1 MNTHILHEPDMERII
16 RYLSDGELVVLPT
29 ETVYGLGVRC
39 DDSVAV
45 EKVFRAK
52 GRPQDNPLIVHVSSV
67 DMARRYADLDNTAE
81 RLFRCFSP
89 GPLTL
94 VLPARETVAENVRA
108 GLDTVALRIPAHE
121 LTRRIIEA
129 AGVGLA
135 APSANRSGRPS
146 PTSAASALEEMR
158 GRVKAVVDGGPATL
172 GIEST
177 VAVANAQ
184 GVQVLRPGRITR
196 EQLCECLGLKTSD
209 TNPDAS
215 EEVADSD
222 SRLVDPTVSPGT
234 RHRHYHPNVRVVVV
248 SEPSEL
254 ESGPPPTLSDGLL
267 CVSSEMVEVYL
278 QSGGSLDSVRQ
289 ADGTESF
296 EHDLY
301 EWFFWA
307 ERCSFERLFVEL
319 PALSAGTRGLRDRIM
334 RASDQSPV

>member
-1 MNTHILHEPDMERII
+1 MKTHILRERDMERIVK
-16 RYLSDGELVVLPT
+16 YLSDGELVVLPT

-39 DDSVAV
+39 DDHDAVA
-45 EKVFRAK
+45 KVFQAK

-67 DMARRYADLDNTAE
+67 EMARRYAEVDNTAE

-121 LTRRIIEA
+121 LTRRVIEA

-158 GRVKAVVDGGPATL
+158 GRVKAVVDGGTAKV

-177 VAVANAQ
+177 VAIANAQ
-184 GVQVLRPGRITR
+184 SVQVLRPGRITR
-196 EQLCECLGLKTSD
+196 EQLYECLGFTTRDLSHGAWD
-209 TNPDAS
+209 
-215 EEVADSD
+215 EVADSD
-222 SRLVDPTVSPGT
+222 TRIVDPTVSPGT
-234 RHRHYHPNVRVVVV
+234 RHRHYHPNVRVIVVTQ
-248 SEPSEL
+248 PSEL
-254 ESGPPPTLSDGLL
+254 GSGPPPTPCDGLL
-267 CVSSEMVEVYL
+267 CLSSEMVGVFL
-278 QSGGSLDSVRQ
+278 QSGGSLHSVRQ

-307 ERCSFERLFVEL
+307 ERCGLERLFVEL
-319 PALSAGTRGLRDRIM
+319 PADCAGSRGLRDRIM
-334 RASDQSPV
+334 RACDQSPL

>member
-1 MNTHILHEPDMERII
+1 MNTHILRERDMERIV

-39 DDSVAV
+39 DDQDAV
-45 EKVFRAK
+45 EKVFQAK

-67 DMARRYADLDNTAE
+67 DMARRYGHVNATAE

-94 VLPARETVAENVRA
+94 VLPARETVAGNVRA

-129 AGVGLA
+129 ADFGVA

-158 GRVKAVVDGGPATL
+158 GRVKAVVDGGSAKV

-184 GVQVLRPGRITR
+184 SVQVLRPGRITH
-196 EQLCECLGLKTSD
+196 EQLCECLGFRTSGA
-209 TNPDAS
+209 NPGAS
-215 EEVADSD
+215 DEVADSD

-234 RHRHYHPNVRVVVV
+234 RHRHYQPNVRVIAVE
-248 SEPSEL
+248 EPSEIRSEL
-254 ESGPPPTLSDGLL
+254 PLDASDGLL
-267 CVSSEMVEVYL
+267 CLSREMVEVFL
-278 QSGGSLDSVRQ
+278 KSGGRTETVRR
-289 ADGTESF
+289 ADGTASF
-296 EHDLY
+296 EHNLY

-307 ERCSFERLFVEL
+307 ERCGLERLFVEL
-319 PALSAGTRGLRDRIM
+319 PAASAGSLGLRDRII
-334 RASDQSPV
+334 RASDQS